1 MNRNDEF
8 AAMIEELN
16 QPVPTLADTLNR
28 AYRRKRKRTAKM
40 IVRPVAGLVACF
52 AVFVMLV
59 NFCAPVAYACAQIP
73 VLRELAEAVTFSKSL
88 TDAVEN
94 EYAQSMDLIQTK
106 NEITAEISYLIVD
119 QKQVNVF
126 YSLNSDK
133 YEQLEADPEVLNTD
147 GVRPPSCGYH
157 SSGFGAE
164 NGELRCLSIDFVE
177 DNVPDSLRVE
187 LKVYSNGIRPENEA
201 PDRAVEDIYSDTA
214 FDAPDYIATF
224 DFLLEFDP
232 KFTASGKIF
241 PVNQTVMLEGQAVTV
256 TDIEVYPTHMRVDIE
271 EAEDNTAWLK
281 GLEFYIQTDWGMK
294 FDPVSNG
301 IVSTGTGESP
311 SMVSY
316 RADSTYFYEA
326 KNLKLVITGAKW
338 LRKDM
343 QTTYL
348 NLATG
353 EHGELP
359 EGVEFDSAR
368 KQGSGWVVKFRA
380 PLEEDRAM
388 YQLFGHEFFDADGNA
403 YEINQWSSLYG
414 DEDGEGNITYFYD
427 EFPLQ
432 NFSYDEV
439 WLSPQYSHQ
448 WIAEDEI
455 VVTVQQKVKERETLC
470 RESQGIESP
479 LFDGFIPP
487 DFLPDTFPESLSHSL
502 PAPYRGVFYSRRRF
516 LPLG

>member
-16 QPVPTLADTLNR
+16 RPAPALVDALNR
-28 AYRRKRKRTAKM
+28 AYKRKRKRTAK
-40 IVRPVAGLVACF
+40 IVIRPVAGLAACF

-59 NFCAPVAYACAQIP
+59 NFCAPVAYACSQIP

-94 EYAQSMDLIQTK
+94 EYLQPMDLSQTQ
-106 NEITAEISYLIVD
+106 NEITAEIAYLIVD

-126 YSLNSDK
+126 YILDSDK
-133 YEQLEADPEVLNTD
+133 YEQLEADPEVLNSD
-147 GVRPPSCGYH
+147 GVRPSSCSYH
-157 SSGFGAE
+157 SSGFGTE

-177 DNVPDSLRVE
+177 DNVPDSLRIK
-187 LKVYSNGIRPENEA
+187 LSAYTNGVRPENVA
-201 PDRAVEDIYSDTA
+201 PDRAVDDSYFDTDFED
-214 FDAPDYIATF
+214 PDYIANF

-232 KFTASGKIF
+232 KFTASGKVF
-241 PVNQTVMLEGQAVTV
+241 PVNQTVILEEQAITI

-271 EAEDNTAWLK
+271 ESAENTAWLK
-281 GLEFYIQTDWGMK
+281 GLEFYIETDWGMK
-294 FDPVSNG
+294 FKPVSNG
-301 IVSTGTGESP
+301 IVSTGTGDSP

-326 KNLKLVITGAKW
+326 QNLKLVITGAKW

-343 QTTYL
+343 QTIHL
-348 NLATG
+348 NLTTG

-359 EGVEFDSAR
+359 EGVQFDSAR

-380 PLEEDRAM
+380 SLEEDHSM
-388 YQLFGHEFFDADGNA
+388 YQLFGHKFFDADGNV

-432 NFSYDEV
+432 SFPYDEV
-439 WLSPQYSHQ
+439 WLSPQYSHH
-448 WIAEDEI
+448 WSAEDEI
-455 VVTVQQKVKERETLC
+455 VVTVQ
-470 RESQGIESP
+470 
-479 LFDGFIPP
+479 
-487 DFLPDTFPESLSHSL
+487 
-502 PAPYRGVFYSRRRF
+502 
-516 LPLG
+516 